1 MIMLKWK
8 GLVFLS
14 YLNIN
19 NFIFYN
25 IISSKNFVYK
35 MFNCLTFVLFVVLFL
50 IFILKRRKEKRK
62 MNRF

>member
-1 MIMLKWK
+1 MLKWK

-25 IISSKNFVYK
+25 IISFKNCVYK